1 MLPVAPHI
9 SVILALTLRAGV
21 REALANADAAFV
33 LLAGGA
39 LAVLAEFL
47 RPGMVVPGVAGAS
60 AILLAG
66 WAFAAGGA
74 SLMALHGAVVCG
86 AGVPV
91 VAALTVALVFARRA
105 RRNKTDCSRS
115 FPVR

>member
-1 MLPVAPHI
+1 
-9 SVILALTLRAGV
+9 
-21 REALANADAAFV
+21 
-33 LLAGGA
+33 
-39 LAVLAEFL
+39 
-47 RPGMVVPGVAGAS
+47 
-60 AILLAG
+60 
-66 WAFAAGGA
+66 
-74 SLMALHGAVVCG
+74 MALHGAVVCG